1 MNPIVWCDEAIVWGA
16 LQCYCYPAQ
25 DSGISQVQYSR
36 TTRWGTLEY
45 LLATRIE
52 WAIPSGS
59 QRGLAGKCTSYSS
72 MICSL
77 AMDRMFTCHGLAEGN
92 ISYMYTSQL
101 PPPTPWIPSVP
112 TGLQVMTAARKTIV
126 AADNGGLWKEAVN
139 AVIALVREPAAMR
152 WTMVNQWSTRIWM
165 YLMYLENGGWT
176 GWTQK
181 WHLQWRDDY
190 EILWADKPWELEAYL
205 FFGWILKWWRRC
217 APSWKSRPVGFDV
230 PGLGWALQRWL
241 PCSTGFRHWPS
252 AVSVAGLGGSCQH
265 VGKYLKA

>member
-72 MICSL
+72 MIFSL

-205 FFGWILKWWRRC
+205 FFWMDSEMMEKVCTVMKIKACRIWRPR
-217 APSWKSRPVGFDV
+217 SRMGAS
-230 PGLGWALQRWL
+230 ALTAVLNWFSALAKCCQCCRTWGKL
-241 PCSTGFRHWPS
+241 PTCG
-252 AVSVAGLGGSCQH
+252 
-265 VGKYLKA
+265 